1 MQRRSLF
8 AWVAVLLLLTMV
20 ITVACGTEAVD
31 DPDEDEPE
39 DVTPATPAEPTELRV
54 GVAQDA
60 TNLDP
65 RLSTDVASANVTNLV
80 YAGLVKW
87 DMDTMEIIP
96 YVAREIEIPD
106 DTTYI
111 FHLHE
116 GVLFHDGVE
125 LTAEDVK
132 YTYDTFRDPD
142 FGARNIAFYEPIT
155 EITIIDPYTVRFDLS
170 EPNAPFLYYLSPGI
184 VPMHIA
190 EEKGSEFLQ
199 TNPVGAGPFVFK
211 EWIPNDRIVVEA
223 FDDYW
228 EGKPAI
234 DTIVLRPIPE
244 VTTKLVELETG
255 GVHVVDGVPPEDV
268 DRLDDDPEIV
278 VTFTPG
284 TGFNYF
290 SYYCAAAP
298 FDDVRVRQAVA
309 YGIDMET
316 LVDHL
321 FYGQREVAYTP
332 IIPTSWAH
340 NPNVRKFGYEPD
352 KAIELLSEAGYPDGL
367 EFELKLSEG
376 EVTREMCEIVQHQ
389 LADVGMDV
397 SLLEQE
403 WGAFYQDV
411 LDGDIEMF
419 TIGWSG
425 QTDPD
430 RGVYRQFHSRNWA
443 PAGANRQHYA
453 HPRVDELLDLARTN
467 TDQEIRKEKYF
478 EIQEIL
484 AEEQPYTYV
493 SYYVT
498 IAAHRPEVQNY
509 VGRCGYFYTW
519 QLKDAILAE

>member
-1 MQRRSLF
+1 MLRKKSFWAIILLVFVMAF
-8 AWVAVLLLLTMV
+8 A
-20 ITVACGTEAVD
+20 VACAPEAVD
-31 DPDEDEPE
+31 EPDDPDPDPPDE
-39 DVTPATPAEPTELRV
+39 PAEPTELRM

-96 YVAREIEIPD
+96 YVAKEIEIPD

-116 GVLFHDGVE
+116 GVYFHDGVE

-142 FGARNIAFYEPIT
+142 FGARNIAFYEPIV
-155 EITIIDPYTVRFDLS
+155 EINVIDDYTVEFILE

-184 VPMHIA
+184 VPKHIA
-190 EEKGSEFLQ
+190 DGNGESLQ
-199 TNPVGAGPFVFK
+199 TDPVGAGPYVFV
-211 EWIPNDRIVVEA
+211 EWIPNDSIVMEA
-223 FDDYW
+223 FDDYFG
-228 EGKPAI
+228 GKPAI
-234 DTIVLRPIPE
+234 DKIVLRPIPE
-244 VTTKLVELETG
+244 TTTKLVELETG
-255 GVHVVDGVPPEDV
+255 GVHVVDGVPAEDV
-268 DRLDDDPEIV
+268 SRLEDDPNVE
-278 VTFTPG
+278 VTINPG
-284 TGFNYF
+284 TGFNYL
-290 SYYCAAAP
+290 SYHHQEPP
-298 FDDVRVRQAVA
+298 FDDVRMRQAIA
-309 YGIDMET
+309 YGIDMEA
-316 LVDHL
+316 LVEHVW
-321 FYGQREVAYTP
+321 YGLREVAYSP

-352 KAIELLSEAGYPDGL
+352 KAMELMEDAGYPDG
-367 EFELKLSEG
+367 FETTLRFSEA
-376 EVTREMCEIVQHQ
+376 EETREQCEIIQYQ
-389 LADVGMDV
+389 LADVNMDV

-403 WGAFYQDV
+403 WGAHYGDI
-411 LDGDIEMF
+411 LDGNFEFYAM
-419 TIGWSG
+419 GWSG

-443 PAGANRQHYA
+443 PVSANRQMYA
-453 HPRVDELLDLARTN
+453 NERVDELLDLARTN
-467 TDQEIRKEKYF
+467 PDQEIRKDKYF

-484 AEEQPYTYV
+484 AEEQSYTYI

-509 VGRCGYFYTW
+509 DGRCGYFYTW
-519 QLKDAILAE
+519 LLKDAILTE

>member
-1 MQRRSLF
+1 MGRKSSLI
-8 AWVAVLLLLTMV
+8 WIAVLLLLTMV
-20 ITVACGTEAVD
+20 MMAACAPAAVE
-31 DPDEDEPE
+31 DPDDEE
-39 DVTPATPAEPTELRV
+39 EEVTPAEEPAEPVELRM
-54 GVAQDA
+54 GLASDA

-80 YAGLVKW
+80 YVGLLKW

-96 YVAREIEIPD
+96 YAAKEIEIPD

-116 GVLFHDGVE
+116 GIFFHDGVE

-155 EITIIDPYTVRFDLS
+155 EITIIDDYTVKFELR

-184 VPMHIA
+184 VPKHIA
-190 EEKGSEFLQ
+190 EDKGTEFLQ

-211 EWIPNDRIVVEA
+211 EWIPNDRVVLEA
-223 FDDYW
+223 FDDYF
-228 EGKPAI
+228 EGRPAV

-255 GVHVVDGVPPEDV
+255 GVHLVDGVPPEDV
-268 DRLDDDPEIV
+268 DRLDDDPDV
-278 VTFTPG
+278 LVTFTPG

-290 SYYCAAAP
+290 SYHCGRAP
-298 FDDVRVRQAVA
+298 FDDIRVRQAIA

-316 LVDHL
+316 LVDHV
-321 FYGQREVAYTP
+321 FYGQREVAYSP

-340 NPNVRKFGYEPD
+340 NPDVRKFGYEPE
-352 KAIELLSEAGYPDGL
+352 KAMDLLSDAGYPDGL
-367 EFELKLSEG
+367 AVELKLSEG
-376 EVTREMCEIVQHQ
+376 EITREMCEIVQHQ
-389 LADVGMDV
+389 LADIGVDI

-443 PAGANRQHYA
+443 PAGANRQLYA
-453 HPRVDELLDLARTN
+453 NPTVDELLDLARTN
-467 TDQEIRKEKYF
+467 TDQEIRKQKYF

-519 QLKDAILAE
+519 KLKDVTLAE